1 MDYRKTVYEIEEKY
15 LSPYACRT
23 LQTKGRDKPI
33 SPCFIRTDFQR
44 DRDRII
50 HSKAFRRLKHK
61 TQVFLAPE
69 GDHYRTRL
77 THTLEVGQIA
87 RTIARA
93 LRMNEDLT
101 EAISMGHDLGHTP
114 FGHAGERALNEK
126 MLNHGGFSHA
136 RQSLRVVEVL
146 EGEGSGMNLTF
157 EVRDGIVNHTRSGH
171 PSTLEGRI
179 VCLSDQIAY
188 LNHDVDDALRG
199 GVIKNIDLPSVVV
212 NTFGDTHGKRINSM
226 ISDIIDHSYGKAEID
241 PSENAKKA
249 MEEFRAFMF
258 EKVYSSP
265 LAKAE
270 EPKVETIIFFLFD
283 YYMSHMEKLPEYIR
297 RLDATEY
304 QKVSDYIA
312 TMTDNYL
319 VRVFEEIYVPKGW
332 ALI

>member
-1 MDYRKTVYEIEEKY
+1 MDYRKVVYEIEKNY
-15 LSPYACRT
+15 FSPYAC
-23 LQTKGRDKPI
+23 LSSQTKGRDKPI
-33 SPCFIRTDFQR
+33 SECLIRTDFQR

-61 TQVFLAPE
+61 TQVFLSPE

-77 THTLEVGQIA
+77 THTLEVSQIA

-126 MLNHGGFSHA
+126 MSGYGGFSHA

-146 EGEGSGMNLTF
+146 EGEGKGMNLTF

-171 PSTLEGRI
+171 PSTLEGKI

-188 LNHDVDDALRG
+188 LNHDVDDAIRG
-199 GVIKNIDLPSVVV
+199 GVIKNSDLPSSVIDI
-212 NTFGDTHGKRINSM
+212 FGNTHGKRINSM
-226 ISDIIDHSYGKAEID
+226 ISDIIDHSYGRDVIEPSDKA
-241 PSENAKKA
+241 KRA
-249 MEEFRAFMF
+249 MEEFRSFMF

-283 YYMSHMEKLPEYIR
+283 YYLEHKEKLPEYIR
-297 RLDATEY
+297 RLDASDR

-332 ALI
+332 ALM